1 MRVGGTYTG
10 LRQTPAI
17 IASAAVQEDLDVI
30 IPSILSG
37 THSTPAPQWME
48 LLQKS
53 GINDIIVL
61 LGGTIPAIDIAS
73 LKKASIAEVFFPARP
88 RKTSLIL

>member
-1 MRVGGTYTG
+1 MPTM
-10 LRQTPAI
+10 
-17 IASAAVQEDLDVI
+17 IAPVAAQEDLDVI
-30 IPSILSG
+30 VLSILSG
-37 THSTPAPQWME
+37 THSTFAPRLME
-48 LLQKS
+48 LLQKN